1 VNHFNTFLISLPL
14 VAGLAG
20 LPIGAYI
27 YSLGTTTCGAGGNF
41 QSVKTDL
48 YSLQSAL
55 EQYKNI
61 GGQYPS
67 QEQGLQALFQRPVS
81 QPLPRDWV
89 QAVDDADAF
98 LDPWGTLYHYQ
109 YSGTGIFEKPK
120 LISAGPDKKFGTKDD
135 LSNQHEVR

>member
-1 VNHFNTFLISLPL
+1 MNRFNTFLISLPL

-48 YSLQSAL
+48 DSLQSAL

-67 QEQGLQALFQRPVS
+67 QEQGLQALLQRPVS
-81 QPLPRDWV
+81 QPLPKDWV
-89 QAVDDADAF
+89 QAVNNADAF
-98 LDPWGTLYHYQ
+98 LDPWGTLYRYQ
-109 YSGTGIFEKPK
+109 YSGTGVLEKPV
-120 LISAGPDKKFGTKDD
+120 LISAGPDKRFGTEDD
-135 LSNQHEVR
+135 LSGQQEAR